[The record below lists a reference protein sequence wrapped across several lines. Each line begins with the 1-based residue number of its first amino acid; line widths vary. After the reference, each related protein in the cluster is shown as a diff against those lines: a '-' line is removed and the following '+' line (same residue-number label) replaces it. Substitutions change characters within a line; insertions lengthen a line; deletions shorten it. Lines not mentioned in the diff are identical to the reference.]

1 MNQDKNVNHGEFI
14 KLFASVQPALHRF
27 ICSLLPHFGEA
38 EDILQEVAVTSWEK
52 FSSYDPEKSFQSW
65 VFGIARNKVLHSKRR
80 FVRTQNL
87 INNAFE
93 LKAEE
98 YFHDQ
103 SMAFIEERQDAL
115 NKCVDNLD
123 ESQQKILHLRYKS
136 KLQSD
141 HIGEK
146 LKRSAEQVRTQLC
159 RLRSA
164 LKTCINN
171 KLTGV
176 S

>member
-1 MNQDKNVNHGEFI
+1 MRQDKNVNHGEFI
-14 KLFASVQPALHRF
+14 KLFASVQPALHRY

-52 FSSYDPEKSFQSW
+52 FSDYDPEKSFQSW

-80 FVRTQNL
+80 FARTQNL
-87 INNAFE
+87 LNSAFE

-98 YFHDQ
+98 YFHNQ
-103 SMAFIEERQDAL
+103 SLDLIEERQDAL
-115 NKCVDNLD
+115 NKCVNDLD
-123 ESQQKILHLRYKS
+123 ENQQKVLHLRYKD

-159 RLRSA
+159 RLRSV
-164 LKTCINN
+164 LKSCIN
-171 KLTGV
+171 KKMSGV
-176 S
+176 

>member
-1 MNQDKNVNHGEFI
+1 MKQSENVNHGEFI
-14 KLFASVQPALHRF
+14 KLFASVQPALHRY

-52 FSSYDPEKSFQSW
+52 FSSYDPSHSFQSW

-80 FVRTQNL
+80 FCRTQNL
-87 INNAFE
+87 LNSAFE

-98 YFHDQ
+98 YFREQ
-103 SMAFIEERQDAL
+103 SLSFQEERQDAL
-115 NKCVDNLD
+115 NRCVDTLD
-123 ESQQKILHLRYKS
+123 EAQQQILHLRYKE
-136 KLQSD
+136 KLPSD

-159 RLRSA
+159 RLRSV

-171 KLTGV
+171 RLMG

>member
-1 MNQDKNVNHGEFI
+1 MQQDRNVNHGEFI
-14 KLFASVQPALHRF
+14 KLFASVQPALHRY

-52 FSSYDPEKSFQSW
+52 FSTYDPEKPFQSW

-80 FVRTQNL
+80 FARTQNL
-87 INNAFE
+87 MNDAFE

-98 YFHDQ
+98 YFQNQTMDF
-103 SMAFIEERQDAL
+103 MEERQDAL
-115 NKCVDNLD
+115 NKCVDTLN
-123 ESQQKILHLRYKS
+123 EKQQTILHLRYKE

-159 RLRSA
+159 RLRA
-164 LKTCINN
+164 VLKTCITN
-171 KLTGV
+171 KLSGA